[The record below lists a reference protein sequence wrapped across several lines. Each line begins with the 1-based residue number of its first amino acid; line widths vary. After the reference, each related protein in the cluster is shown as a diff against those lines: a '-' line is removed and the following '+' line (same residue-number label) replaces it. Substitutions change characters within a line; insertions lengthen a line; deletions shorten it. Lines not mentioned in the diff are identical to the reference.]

1 MDQQGFRENQ
11 PNELSEVPSWPI
23 TRTENVM
30 YARQVS
36 MELIPNGRTDFT
48 QKLESEI
55 LPLLRKQ
62 QGFKDE
68 ITFISP
74 DGKNVVAFSLW
85 DNKESAEA
93 YRHGPYAEVKSTLS
107 KLAQG
112 TPRVKDFEVA
122 NSTFHKIAAT
132 QKAA

>member
-11 PNELSEVPSWPI
+11 PNKLSELPSWPI

-36 MELIPNGRTDFT
+36 MELKPGSRKDFT
-48 QKLESEI
+48 HKIEAEI

-62 QGFKDE
+62 KGFKDE
-68 ITFISP
+68 ISFISP

-93 YRHGPYAEVKSTLS
+93 YRHGPYAEVNNTLS

-112 TPRVKDFEVA
+112 KLRVKDFEVA